1 MTPLQPPRSAADLFP
16 DSLRLSPKQRE
27 VLSALQEFPDGARAT
42 EVAAKLGMHVNTA
55 RGHLEELLAQ
65 QAISSV
71 TAPAKGRGRPS
82 LIFRVRVPDNH
93 SVAREYI
100 TLIEVLSATL
110 GDPDHPDE
118 QALDQARAIGRKWA
132 GDMAA
137 DGQQVGSVQ
146 QALGPLFHRLRDM
159 GFDPS
164 LPENSTASDTQ
175 AELSLHS
182 CPFVADSV
190 PPTPV
195 VCAIHE
201 GFISQMVSGVGPVRV
216 ELTPFASAGE
226 CSVTLSQDE
235 A

>member
-1 MTPLQPPRSAADLFP
+1 MTPLQPPRAAADLFP

-27 VLSALQEFPDGARAT
+27 VLSTLQEFPDGARAT

-65 QAISSV
+65 EAISTI

-100 TLIEVLSATL
+100 TLIEVLTTTL
-110 GDPDHPDE
+110 GDPDDPDA
-118 QALDQARAIGRKWA
+118 QALEQARAIGRKWA
-132 GDMAA
+132 GHMAA
-137 DGQQVGSVQ
+137 DRQQIGSVPE
-146 QALGPLFHRLRDM
+146 ALGPLFHRLRDM

-164 LPENSTASDTQ
+164 LPANSTASDTHT
-175 AELSLHS
+175 ELSLHS

-190 PPTPV
+190 APTPI

-201 GFISQMVSGVGPVRV
+201 GFISQMVSGAGPVRV
-216 ELTPFASAGE
+216 QLQPFASPGE
-226 CSVTLSQDE
+226 CSVTLSQEDS
-235 A
+235 